1 MVMSRKVNQ
10 KSNMLHIGIFEE
22 KKPGYN
28 KLILETLLTEGDLNT
43 WGIARHICQIRNPNV
58 IPEILYYR
66 SQKIYA
72 VIQRK
77 KGRVE
82 DLQSKGYIT
91 YTLDKDNGKW
101 SLTFKGRMA
110 ILCLRPELNKMV
122 HPSYD
127 MSIRFSRLFK
137 TMGPIPNKISMP
149 FGGEIDGS
157 VVKTFLSWLKP
168 EFTKSNL
175 SSLLVEA
182 TKNLVAEGI
191 DLDRIKNEKFIMLL
205 ASEHARLSKLRLP

>member
-1 MVMSRKVNQ
+1 MSRKVNQ
-10 KSNMLHIGIFEE
+10 KSNMLHIGVFQE

-28 KLILETLLTEGDLNT
+28 KLILETLLTEGDLNA
-43 WGIARHICQIRNPNV
+43 WEIARHICQIRNPNV

-77 KGRVE
+77 KGRLE
-82 DLQSKGYIT
+82 DLQNKGYIT
-91 YTLDKDNGKW
+91 YNLDKDVEKW
-101 SLTFKGRMA
+101 SLTFKGIIA
-110 ILCLRPELNKMV
+110 ILCLKPKLSKII
-122 HPSYD
+122 HPSH
-127 MSIRFSRLFK
+127 SISTRFSRLFK
-137 TMGPIPNKISMP
+137 AMEPVPNKIRMP

-157 VVKTFLSWLKP
+157 VVRSFLSWLKP
-168 EFTKSNL
+168 EFTKPGL

-191 DLDRIKNEKFIMLL
+191 DLDRIKNDKFVMLL
-205 ASEHARLSKLRLP
+205 ANEHARLSKLRLP

>member
-1 MVMSRKVNQ
+1 
-10 KSNMLHIGIFEE
+10 MLYIGIFQE

-28 KLILETLLTEGDLNT
+28 KLILETLLTEGDLNA
-43 WGIARHICQIRNPNV
+43 WEIAKHICRIRNPNV
-58 IPEILYYR
+58 LPEILYSR
-66 SQKIYA
+66 SQKIYS

-77 KGRVE
+77 KGRLE
-82 DLQSKGYIT
+82 DLEYKGYI
-91 YTLDKDNGKW
+91 YYNLDKANGKW
-101 SLTFKGRMA
+101 SLTLKGSMA
-110 ILCLRPELNKMV
+110 ILCLKPELSRMV
-122 HPSYD
+122 HPSYN

-137 TMGPIPNKISMP
+137 AMGPVPNKISMP

-157 VVKTFLSWLKP
+157 VVKGFLSWLKP
-168 EFTKSNL
+168 EFTKPNL

-205 ASEHARLSKLRLP
+205 ANEHARLSKLRKV